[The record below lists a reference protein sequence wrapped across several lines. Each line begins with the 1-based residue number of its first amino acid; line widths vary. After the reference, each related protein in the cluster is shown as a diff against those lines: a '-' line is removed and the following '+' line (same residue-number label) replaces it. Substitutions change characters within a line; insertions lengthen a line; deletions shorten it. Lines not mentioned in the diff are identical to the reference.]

1 MSIFKETFKDGVKN
15 QITARQ
21 EAILNRTPS
30 SIQYFNSRNAWI
42 RMTSAVDVGGD
53 KGKLAKEYTL
63 LGGTLTNLGKFGYTL
78 KSGIGSTQSQA
89 YSTKTPGGT
98 TNRLGI
104 RPMPGITSIDVKSK
118 AAYGSLR
125 EITVNF
131 QCWDIRQLEE
141 LELLYMRPGYSVL
154 IEWGWAPYLN
164 NDKTLGTNI
173 QFVDDVLNGGK
184 SKEEIWKTIFT
195 KASTDGNY
203 EAIYGFIK
211 NYSWKARPDGGYD
224 CTTNII
230 TMGEI
235 IESLKVN
242 YGAFDSKNLTE
253 KGLFG
258 GVKQQSSLPSSFQ
271 ATYITAPGG
280 LVPVPVM
287 PDAVADSVSSAYSQ
301 NIIAGICAELYQIV
315 VDNTKAASER
325 YRLVDPET
333 NYTYELLRNDIAVSG
348 NQQSSIT
355 NNGITQVYILL
366 ESFIEILNKKV
377 LLNDSKKPIAG
388 LSIYE
393 SDTYSKKNR
402 LLCLA
407 DIHQIS
413 TNPTVCLIRNR
424 NYYDPLKSLGIDNL
438 NTEGIRRYMDQM
450 GGTYYDDA
458 TGFGVIG
465 NIYMNLDYLSKL
477 ATNDTLASQ
486 DKKEK
491 NDIVLFDFIKSMM
504 SGANT
509 AIGNVANFDIFVDP
523 ADSIA
528 RIIDVNYVDTTNKNE
543 AYKNA
548 FTIEIHNL
556 KSTVRNYNLESQIF
570 PDQVTTIAIGAQAK
584 GGVLGSN
591 TNTLIDFNQNL
602 EDRIVPKKDSPLSFQ
617 NKPTDL
623 VAEAKERAKLLQDN
637 FANLTKYFVELSP
650 SWFSK
655 GDYDIEQSSKYANS
669 LKDIIN
675 YYISIFKTEAKNRAI
690 IPTKLSL
697 EMDGI
702 GGMIIG
708 NMFRIPDELLPRGY
722 KGGGAGPKQIAYL
735 VTGLGHSIQNNDW
748 ITKVDAQFIILD
760 EPKGLDYKTN
770 LEIVKVNNRL
780 ASAETPF
787 YNRQANNFIPFGLT
801 NIEDSDNS
809 GIDFKSFVYP
819 TTGKITSA
827 FAVRPPIPGGVRG
840 SEFHRALDI
849 ANVLNTPIYSICDGE
864 VVRAGSVPGYGDHAI
879 YIKMDRK
886 YYNQNKD
893 YYVIYGHNQAHYVK
907 VGDKVSTGQKIADMG
922 SQGGGSTGPHL
933 HLQIRESA
941 FGFDSSTTSL
951 MFGKYFPQVG
961 GTITALALW
970 GTNK

>member
-1 MSIFKETFKDGVKN
+1 
-15 QITARQ
+15 
-21 EAILNRTPS
+21 
-30 SIQYFNSRNAWI
+30 
-42 RMTSAVDVGGD
+42 
-53 KGKLAKEYTL
+53 
-63 LGGTLTNLGKFGYTL
+63 
-78 KSGIGSTQSQA
+78 
-89 YSTKTPGGT
+89 
-98 TNRLGI
+98 
-104 RPMPGITSIDVKSK
+104 
-118 AAYGSLR
+118 
-125 EITVNF
+125 
-131 QCWDIRQLEE
+131 
-141 LELLYMRPGYSVL
+141 MRPGYSVL

-173 QFVDDVLNGGK
+173 QFIDDVLNGGK
-184 SKEEIWKTIFT
+184 SKEEIWKNIFT

-637 FANLTKYFVELSP
+637 FANLTKYFIELSP

-675 YYISIFKTEAKNRAI
+675 YYISIFKTEAKNRGI

-809 GIDFKSFVYP
+809 GINFTSFVYP

-886 YYNQNKD
+886 YHNQNKD
-893 YYVIYGHNQAHYVK
+893 YYVVYGHNQAHYVK

>member
-1 MSIFKETFKDGVKN
+1 
-15 QITARQ
+15 
-21 EAILNRTPS
+21 
-30 SIQYFNSRNAWI
+30 
-42 RMTSAVDVGGD
+42 
-53 KGKLAKEYTL
+53 
-63 LGGTLTNLGKFGYTL
+63 
-78 KSGIGSTQSQA
+78 
-89 YSTKTPGGT
+89 
-98 TNRLGI
+98 
-104 RPMPGITSIDVKSK
+104 
-118 AAYGSLR
+118 
-125 EITVNF
+125 
-131 QCWDIRQLEE
+131 
-141 LELLYMRPGYSVL
+141 
-154 IEWGWAPYLN
+154 
-164 NDKTLGTNI
+164 
-173 QFVDDVLNGGK
+173 
-184 SKEEIWKTIFT
+184 
-195 KASTDGNY
+195 
-203 EAIYGFIK
+203 
-211 NYSWKARPDGGYD
+211 
-224 CTTNII
+224 
-230 TMGEI
+230 MGEI

-258 GVKQQSSLPSSFQ
+258 GVKQQSSLPSGFQ

-287 PDAVADSVSSAYSQ
+287 PDAVVDSVSSAYSQ

-325 YRLVDPET
+325 YRLIDKET
-333 NYTYELLRNDIAVSG
+333 KYTYELLRNDIAISG
-348 NQQSSIT
+348 NQQSSTT
-355 NNGITQVYILL
+355 NNGNTQVYILL

-377 LLNDSKKPIAG
+377 LLSDGKNPIAG
-388 LSIYE
+388 LSLYE
-393 SDTYSKKNR
+393 SDTYNSKKSQ

-424 NYYDPLKSLGIDNL
+424 NYYDPKESLGIDNL
-438 NTEGIRRYMDQM
+438 NTDGIKRYMDQM

-465 NIYMNLDYLSKL
+465 NIYMNLDYLFKL

-523 ADSIA
+523 VDSIA
-528 RIIDVNYVDTTNKNE
+528 RIIDVNYVDTTKKNK
-543 AYKNA
+543 AYENA
-548 FTIEIHNL
+548 FTIEVHNL

-570 PDQVTTIAIGAQAK
+570 PDQVTTIAIGAQVK

-617 NKPTDL
+617 NKPTDP
-623 VAEAKERAKLLQDN
+623 VAEATARAKLLQDN
-637 FANLTKYFVELSP
+637 FANLTKYFIELSP

-675 YYISIFKTEAKNRAI
+675 YYISIFKTEAKNRGI

-702 GGMIIG
+702 GGIIIG
-708 NMFRIPDELLPRGY
+708 NLFKIPDDLLPRGY

-735 VTGLGHSIQNNDW
+735 VTGLGHSVQNNDW
-748 ITKVDAQFIILD
+748 VTKVDAQFIILD

-787 YNRQANNFIPFGLT
+787 YNRQGNNSIPLNVKNVFDA
-801 NIEDSDNS
+801 DSL
-809 GIDFKSFVYP
+809 GIKFTDFVYP
-819 TTGKITSA
+819 TTGTITSA
-827 FAVRPPIPGGVRG
+827 FG
-840 SEFHRALDI
+840 SRNVIGPEFHKGIDI
-849 ANVLNTPIYSICDGE
+849 ANTAGTKIYSVCDGTVIQIGE
-864 VVRAGSVPGYGDHAI
+864 STSYGKHAV
-879 YIKMDRK
+879 YIQPKNDPSL
-886 YYNQNKD
+886 
-893 YYVIYGHNQAHYVK
+893 VIIYGHCQKAFVK
-907 VGDKVSTGQKIADMG
+907 KGDNVTRGMLIAEMG
-922 SQGGGSTGPHL
+922 SEGLSTGPHL
-933 HLQIRESA
+933 HLQIQK
-941 FGFDSSTTSL
+941 GIGPGLPTYV
-951 MFGKYFPQVG
+951 FGKYFPQAG
-961 GTITALALW
+961 GTITALGFW

>member
-53 KGKLAKEYTL
+53 KGKLAKEYVL
-63 LGGTLTNLGKFGYTL
+63 LGGTLNDKKLR
-78 KSGIGSTQSQA
+78 SGIGSGNQA
-89 YSTKTPGGT
+89 YSTKTPGGV

-125 EITVNF
+125 EVTVNF

-195 KASTDGNY
+195 KASLDGNY

-211 NYSWKARPDGGYD
+211 NYSWRARPDGGYD

-253 KGLFG
+253 KGLFSENKFSTTSIPSTTAQ
-258 GVKQQSSLPSSFQ
+258 VSYAPLSLTTINASIEEY
-271 ATYITAPGG
+271 T
-280 LVPVPVM
+280 
-287 PDAVADSVSSAYSQ
+287 PDAVSSAYSQ

-333 NYTYELLRNDIAVSG
+333 NYTYELLRNDISISG
-348 NQQSSIT
+348 NQQSSTT
-355 NNGITQVYILL
+355 NNGSTQVYILL

-377 LLNDSKKPIAG
+377 LLSDGKNSIAG
-388 LSIYE
+388 LSVYE
-393 SDTYSKKNR
+393 SDIYSKKSH

-424 NYYDPLKSLGIDNL
+424 NYYDPLNSLGIDNL

-465 NIYMNLDYLSKL
+465 SIYMNLDYLFKL
-477 ATNDTLASQ
+477 ATNDTLAAQ

-504 SGANT
+504 SGANI
-509 AIGNVANFDIFVDP
+509 AIGNMANFDIFVDP
-523 ADSIA
+523 VDSIG
-528 RIIDVNYVDTTNKNE
+528 RIIDVNYVDTTNKND

-548 FTIEIHNL
+548 FTIEVHNL

-570 PDQVTTIAIGAQAK
+570 PDQVTTIAIGAQVK

-617 NKPTDL
+617 NKPTDP
-623 VAEAKERAKLLQDN
+623 VAEAKARAKLLQDN
-637 FANLTKYFVELSP
+637 FANLTKYFIELSP

-675 YYISIFKTEAKNRAI
+675 YYISIFKTEAKNRGI

-702 GGMIIG
+702 GGIIIG
-708 NMFRIPDELLPRGY
+708 NLFKIPDDLLPRGY

-748 ITKVDAQFIILD
+748 VTKVDAQFIILD

-787 YNRQANNFIPFGLT
+787 YNRQSNNFIPFGLT

-809 GIDFKSFVYP
+809 GINFTSFVYP
-819 TTGKITSA
+819 ATGKITSA

-849 ANVLNTPIYSICDGE
+849 ANILNTPIYSICDGQ
-864 VVRAGSVPGYGDHAI
+864 VVVAGPVPGYGDHAI

-886 YYNQNKD
+886 YHNQNKD
-893 YYVIYGHNQAHYVK
+893 YYIIYGHSQAHYVK
-907 VGDKVSTGQKIADMG
+907 VGDKVTTGQKIADMG

-933 HLQIRESA
+933 HLQIKDTTGSDLS
-941 FGFDSSTTSL
+941 GTSL
-951 MFGKYFPQVG
+951 MFAKYFPQAG
-961 GTITALALW
+961 GSITALALW